1 MIDSYSF
8 GRIVIDERRY
18 TADVIV
24 FPDRVLDNWWRKE
37 GHRLHVED
45 LKEAFEAKPDVLIV
59 GTGYYGLVK
68 VPPETKKHIETQ
80 GIRLVI
86 QPTTEAC
93 KTYNRLEKPG
103 MTIVA
108 ALHLAC

>member
-18 TADVIV
+18 TVDVIV

-37 GHRLHVED
+37 GHRLHIND
-45 LKEAFEAKPDVLIV
+45 LKEVLEAKPDVLIV

-68 VPPETKKHIETQ
+68 VPPETRKHIETQ

-86 QPTTEAC
+86 QSTTEAC
-93 KTYNRLEKPG
+93 KTYNRLDKPG

-108 ALHLAC
+108 ALHLTC